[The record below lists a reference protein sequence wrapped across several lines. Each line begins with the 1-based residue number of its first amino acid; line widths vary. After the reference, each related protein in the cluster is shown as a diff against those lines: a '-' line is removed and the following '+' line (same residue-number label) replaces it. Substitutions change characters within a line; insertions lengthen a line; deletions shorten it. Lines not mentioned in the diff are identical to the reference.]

1 MSRPPP
7 PTATMTWTPFVLLG
21 LLTFATLGS
30 PLAIFLT
37 LKGGQRPAWPP
48 DRPLE
53 WWTFGIA
60 ISTYLVLLTVCL
72 TVGIVRWRRTVA
84 AARPRRGGRPGGRA
98 DDRTA

>member
-1 MSRPPP
+1 MSRPAAP
-7 PTATMTWTPFVLLG
+7 PTTMTWTPFVLLG

-84 AARPRRGGRPGGRA
+84 VLDARREEPRGARP
-98 DDRTA
+98 